1 MLMKKQLYFRVQT
14 NKLITALIIIV
25 LLAIIG
31 VIIYL
36 SVR

>member
-1 MLMKKQLYFRVQT
+1 MSRRVQT
-14 NKLITALIIIV
+14 NKLITALIVIV

-36 SVR
+36 AVR